1 VSRSVRIGELSVT
14 PRRFI
19 KYAVTIEDF
28 DEKIVG
34 GKSCY
39 QAELRGKLPDWINLP
54 TSVALPFDVFEQ
66 VLGLDTN
73 QTVAKRYQQL
83 VQQTE
88 GGEAE
93 TLAALR
99 EAVLSL
105 AAPKELREALQDAMT
120 VAGLTWSED
129 WEKTWSCI
137 KRVWAS
143 KWNDRAFLSR
153 KRMGMPHEALFMAV
167 LIQSVVQA
175 DYAFVVHTV
184 NPSTGNPNELF
195 AEVVLGLGETLV
207 GNYPGRALSVVY
219 DKTTGK
225 QTLLSYPS
233 KSTGLYGGGLIFR
246 SDSNGEDL
254 AGYAGAG
261 LYDSVLLDEPRHAA
275 LDYTQEPLVWD
286 EELRQNLLATIARI
300 GLEIERVCGF
310 PQDIEGAVTQ
320 GNYYVVQTRPQ
331 VGVKS

>member
-1 VSRSVRIGELSVT
+1 
-14 PRRFI
+14 
-19 KYAVTIEDF
+19 
-28 DEKIVG
+28 
-34 GKSCY
+34 
-39 QAELRGKLPDWINLP
+39 
-54 TSVALPFDVFEQ
+54 VALPFGVFEE
-66 VLGLDTN
+66 VLGLDSN
-73 QTVAKRYQQL
+73 QKVAKRYAQL
-83 VQQTE
+83 VEQAE
-88 GGEAE
+88 GGDAE

-99 EAVLSL
+99 EVVLSL
-105 AAPKELREALQDAMT
+105 TAPKELKEALQATMSN
-120 VAGLTWSED
+120 AGLTWPDD

-153 KRMGMPHEALFMAV
+153 KKMGMPHEALFMAV
-167 LIQSVVQA
+167 LIQSVAQA
-175 DYAFVVHTV
+175 DYAFVIHTV

-207 GNYPGRALSVVY
+207 GNYPGRALSFFY

-261 LYDSVLLDEPRHAA
+261 LYDSVLLEEPRQVA
-275 LDYTQEPLVWD
+275 LDYTQEGLVWD
-286 EELRQNLLATIARI
+286 EPFRQNLLGTIARI
-300 GLEIERVCGF
+300 GLEIERGCGS

-331 VGVKS
+331 VGA

>member
-1 VSRSVRIGELSVT
+1 
-14 PRRFI
+14 
-19 KYAVTIEDF
+19 
-28 DEKIVG
+28 
-34 GKSCY
+34 
-39 QAELRGKLPDWINLP
+39 
-54 TSVALPFDVFEQ
+54 
-66 VLGLDTN
+66 
-73 QTVAKRYQQL
+73 KRYAQS
-83 VQQTE
+83 VEQTN
-88 GGEAE
+88 GDAE

-99 EAVLSL
+99 EAVRPFT
-105 AAPKELREALQDAMT
+105 APKDLKEALQATMSN
-120 VAGLTWSED
+120 AGLNWPDD

-175 DYAFVVHTV
+175 DYAFVIHTV
-184 NPSTGNPNELF
+184 NPSTGNANELF

-207 GNYPGRALSVVY
+207 GNYPGRALSFVC

-233 KSTGLYGGGLIFR
+233 KSAGLYGGGLIFR

-261 LYDSVLLDEPRHAA
+261 LYDSVLLDEPRHVA

-286 EELRQNLLATIARI
+286 EAFRQNVLGTIGRI
-300 GLEIERVCGF
+300 GLEIERVCGS

-320 GNYYVVQTRPQ
+320 GKYYVVQTRPQ
-331 VGVKS
+331 VGI